1 VLALSLRTT
10 SPALL
15 EEILDAWFASESSDE
30 SDDVANI
37 RHVDEIGA

>member
-15 EEILDAWFASESSDE
+15 EEILDAWFGSAASTEG
-30 SDDVANI
+30 DDVANV
-37 RHVDEIGA
+37 RHLDEIT